1 MSTFAFRSC
10 ALATL
15 LLGAVVVFLG
25 AGSLSLAAV
34 ENPGGNFSGISGPGE
49 PVSGDGSGGWRS
61 GKEGV
66 RYKGPHPK
74 PGWQLDWDEKQT
86 SSDLAIAQGLLPPI
100 KPLWELHLRDT
111 IITAGG
117 DGRYYMTGSS
127 GDNIWDRTDGIELWR
142 SEDLKKWDYL
152 GLVWSLEKD
161 ATWQKGSRYV
171 WAPEIHYLKKKNTYV
186 MTLCVAGGTTN
197 GTGFLVSSTGKPEG
211 PYVNPFKPDA
221 RITGGI
227 DSTVFEDDDGKIYYT
242 WGHADTIY
250 QLTDDLSGFVDGPHP
265 IALDAASGEKARA
278 AGVRSGVGSE
288 GPSLFKRNG
297 KYYLGA
303 ALFIGGVDR
312 KTGRNGRYSS
322 CVAIADNIYGPYTA
336 WEEAVPCG
344 AGGNYFQDKAGDWF
358 CTYFGNDE
366 ASPFREKPG
375 MVRIDF
381 EADGRIKIAD
391 EQPGFI
397 LREGTPARWRKPAPS
412 QTAAA
417 AR

>member
-1 MSTFAFRSC
+1 MLNSIFRLGAFV
-10 ALATL
+10 TL
-15 LLGAVVVFLG
+15 LLSGLTSTMRADSP
-25 AGSLSLAAV
+25 ATAAP
-34 ENPGGNFSGISGPGE
+34 EPPKTDNFSGISGPGE
-49 PVSGDGSGGWRS
+49 PVHGDGSGGWRS

-66 RYKGPHPK
+66 RYKGTHPK

-86 SSDLAIAQGLLPPI
+86 SSDKAIDEGLLPPI

-111 IITAGG
+111 IITVGG
-117 DGRYYMTGSS
+117 DGLYYMTGSS

-142 SEDLKKWDYL
+142 STDLKTWDYL
-152 GLVWSLEKD
+152 GLVWSLAKD
-161 ATWQKGSRYV
+161 ATWQKGAHFV
-171 WAPEIHYLKKKNTYV
+171 WAPEIHYLKKKKTYV
-186 MTLCVAGGTTN
+186 MTLCVAGGSTN

-211 PYVNPFKPDA
+211 PYVNQFKPDA

-227 DSTVFEDDDGKIYYT
+227 DATIFEDDDGKIYYT

-250 QLTDDLSGFVDGPHP
+250 ELKDDMSGFAGDPHR
-265 IALDAASGEKARA
+265 IVLDPASEEKARA
-278 AGVRSGVGSE
+278 QGVRSGVGSE

-344 AGGNYFQDKAGDWF
+344 AGGNYFQDKAGAWF

-375 MVRIDF
+375 IVRIDF
-381 EADGRIKIAD
+381 GADGLIKIAD
-391 EQPGFI
+391 EQPAFI
-397 LREGTPARWRKPAPS
+397 LRDGAPTRWRTRPS
-412 QTAAA
+412 ALK
-417 AR
+417 